1 MEPFHA
7 VPFMEESIK
16 LIRAS
21 IPTSIEIRQQISSDR
36 DTILGDATQIHQVLI
51 NLCTNAAHAM
61 VEKGG
66 CLMLN

>member
-36 DTILGDATQIHQVLI
+36 DTILGDATQIH
-51 NLCTNAAHAM
+51 
-61 VEKGG
+61 
-66 CLMLN
+66 